1 MKLKENVNKCQETT
15 KTQVLN
21 EIIRIIQDMKIKLQK
36 EIGSLKK
43 SQTEIKLKMKYSES
57 QIKSSEE
64 SLTYKLDQ
72 VEEKTYLADRVK

>member
-64 SLTYKLDQ
+64 NLTYKLDQ